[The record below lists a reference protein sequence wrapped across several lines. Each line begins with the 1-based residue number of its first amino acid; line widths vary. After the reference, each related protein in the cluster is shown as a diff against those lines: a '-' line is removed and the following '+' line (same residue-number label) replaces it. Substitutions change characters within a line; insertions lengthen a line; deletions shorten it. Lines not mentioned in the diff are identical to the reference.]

1 MALDNWKPAIE
12 VFQKNHPIGKGAEI
26 SVGRT
31 ADLSWFNH
39 PSEALLFYLAHYS
52 KACPDEKLSDSLHA
66 LGFGRFV
73 EALNVLDKSFE
84 RELQLHASE
93 AAHASALER
102 VDPKVFTLALGK
114 AVLGRLHLSS
124 LRDLKLGDQTLP
136 WVSERGRFVDEL
148 DLEQKIDRSN
158 SNSNSNSNSKSRAFL
173 QHAKSVWD
181 QSVGQVENASTSRG
195 RGQHKGNAARMASL
209 HSYFTSMAGLKLKSI
224 WVKWYGERLRLR
236 SEFCLASHEEFQQLY
251 SGDRRVGVLLGGPP
265 CKGFSR
271 IGRAVIREL
280 RDQGAH
286 AWSSN
291 EFGDERNALMYHYVV
306 FLEALQPQI
315 FLFEN
320 VSNFASKLKT
330 PDGDFDAPRMLEEL
344 IEAASSD
351 LLHYK
356 IEARILRAREHAIP
370 QSRERYIMCGV
381 RSDNDYI
388 RPREVL
394 SIPKQSCDVT
404 LGEAVSGLGTAK
416 VFKEKG
422 VTTSVKTKVGSP
434 AGARSAAAEKYY
446 SWIRSPELDGTSSL
460 FTDAHMYRQPRA
472 DDLKLY
478 KYLGPGIR
486 WMDLKTPSSTSL
498 SRISNI
504 LEQSKA
510 ALSSVSGNKR
520 LVAEIDGALDIV
532 NDSLALRLLLEQMSV
547 GLDDPHH
554 LLGDGYLANG
564 SGQHG
569 DWLERLSAEKPC
581 KTVVAHIGKD
591 TYGYVHPFEA
601 RPITIRE
608 AARVQAFPDWFNFG
622 GVGVVDAYSMIGN
635 AVPPLLSSQFAH
647 QIYMALS
654 GDLKPGSDE
663 TSDTKNEWEPTASPD
678 VFELIA

>member
-12 VFQKNHPIGKGAEI
+12 VFQKNHPVAKGAEI

-52 KACPDEKLSDSLHA
+52 EACPDAELMKSLRA
-66 LGFGRFV
+66 LGFGGFV
-73 EALNVLDKSFE
+73 DALSKLDESFE
-84 RELQLHASE
+84 RELQLHVRDV
-93 AAHASALER
+93 AHASALEG

-114 AVLGRLHLSS
+114 AVFGRLHLSS
-124 LRDLKLGDQTLP
+124 LRDLKLGGQTLP
-136 WVSERGRFVDEL
+136 WVSERGRFDGDVESERDL
-148 DLEQKIDRSN
+148 DK
-158 SNSNSNSNSKSRAFL
+158 SNSKSKVFL

-181 QSVGQVENASTSRG
+181 QSVGQIENASNAKG

-209 HSYFTSMAGLKLKSI
+209 HSYFVSNAGIKLKSI

-236 SEFCLASHEEFQQLY
+236 SEFCLATYEALKQLY
-251 SGDRRVGVLLGGPP
+251 SGGRRVGVLLGGPP

-344 IEAASSD
+344 IDAASSD
-351 LLHYK
+351 LLHYNVEAK
-356 IEARILRAREHAIP
+356 IVRAREHAIP

-381 RSDNDYI
+381 RSDNDLV

-394 SIPKQSCDVT
+394 SIPKQSSDVT
-404 LGEAVSGLGTAK
+404 LGEALSGLGAAS
-416 VFKEKG
+416 VFKENG
-422 VTTSVKTKVGSP
+422 VTTSVKTEVGSP
-434 AGARSAAAEKYY
+434 AGSKSHAAEQYY
-446 SWIRSPELDGTSSL
+446 SWIRSSGIDGTIG
-460 FTDAHMYRQPRA
+460 FTTDAHMYRQPRA
-472 DDLKLY
+472 DDQKFY
-478 KYLGPGIR
+478 KYLGPGVR
-486 WMDLKTPSSTSL
+486 WMDLKTPSSTSV
-498 SRISNI
+498 SRISSI

-510 ALSSVSGNKR
+510 ALSSVLGSKR
-520 LVAEIDGALDIV
+520 LVAEIDGALNIV
-532 NDSLALRLLLEQMSV
+532 NESLALRLLLEQISV

-554 LLGDGYLANG
+554 LLGDGYLSNG

-608 AARVQAFPDWFNFG
+608 AARVQAFPDWFTFG

-635 AVPPLLSSQFAH
+635 AVPPLLSRQFAH
-647 QIYMALS
+647 QIYLALS
-654 GDLKPGSDE
+654 GELARGSAATSSKKEKRDLSAKSDLF
-663 TSDTKNEWEPTASPD
+663 DLL
-678 VFELIA
+678 V